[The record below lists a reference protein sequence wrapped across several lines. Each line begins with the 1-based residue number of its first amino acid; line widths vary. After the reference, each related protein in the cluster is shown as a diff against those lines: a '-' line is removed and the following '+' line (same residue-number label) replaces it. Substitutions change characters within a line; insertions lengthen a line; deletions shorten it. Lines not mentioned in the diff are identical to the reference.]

1 MQRNGFRLFIR
12 VLVIAVI
19 AFIVTDLYAR
29 AGGAGGSSSGGS
41 HSSGGSSSHSSSG
54 GSHGSGGDGGDAI
67 FLVLML
73 IRLFAA
79 LPFPLNIIV
88 AGLIIG
94 GFVVS
99 SIYTKRKVKQ
109 QTIFNQLPTG
119 DPVSSVKGYDKFLS
133 NNPGFDEENFKNN
146 VKTAFLDIQEAW
158 QNQDLSKVRKFLSD
172 GVYQR
177 FTTQFKMMK
186 LLQQVNKIENIEIK
200 NVYIDKIE
208 SDGLY
213 DIIHTAVHASI
224 DDHFISRLDPSMN
237 SGGTEEFVE
246 YWSFLKKRGKER
258 KDMYSTDNCPNCGS
272 PLPSEMGEL
281 SKCESCGTLT
291 NSGEYDWVLSEIT
304 QADDYIGA
312 HPKLA
317 KSENLTEKIRKIIN
331 ENDDFAVQLVEDKAS
346 NGYLQILTAIACND
360 PSIMRRFVNDKVFNE
375 SGVKESGPLLA
386 YNRIFLNDVFLVGV
400 SEDGDKNVLHIA
412 VKSSYQRIQ
421 IDNNKINKIDEA
433 VVSRTEVI
441 FMSRDKN
448 AAESKGSLYAH
459 SCPSCGAPVENS
471 LDINCAYCGNVMNST
486 STEWIIT
493 DMMSLSSY
501 NEWLSS
507 NKGDLSYSVDTSLID
522 KLYDVRD
529 FALNNV
535 MLVIAADGVY
545 AEEEREFAEDLAKK
559 WGYSVDKLQPFFA
572 MAQNGQLVI
581 RMPDD
586 QKKQRKIFKLM
597 KKAAESDKSIS
608 MEEQRLLDYIMG
620 QYGLDESDA
629 A

>member
-1 MQRNGFRLFIR
+1 MYRDRFRFFLKI
-12 VLVIAVI
+12 LVIAAI

-41 HSSGGSSSHSSSG
+41 HSSGGSSSSHSG
-54 GSHGSGGDGGDAI
+54 GGDGGDGI
-67 FLVLML
+67 YLVLMI
-73 IRLFAA
+73 IRLVLS

-88 AGLIIG
+88 AGVIVG
-94 GFVVS
+94 GLVIS
-99 SIYTKRKVKQ
+99 SVYTKRKVKQ
-109 QTIFNQLPTG
+109 QTIFNQLPSG
-119 DPVSSVKGYDKFLS
+119 DPVSNVKGFDKFLS
-133 NNPGFDEENFKNN
+133 NNPGFDEENFKDN
-146 VKTAFLDIQEAW
+146 VKSAFLDIQEAW

-177 FTTQFKMMK
+177 FTTQFRMMK
-186 LLQQVNKIENIEIK
+186 LLQQSNTIEDIEIK

-224 DDHFISRLDPSMN
+224 NDHFVSKLDPSMN
-237 SGGTEEFVE
+237 SGGKEEFVE
-246 YWSFLKKRGKER
+246 YWSFLKKRGKPR
-258 KDMYSTDNCPNCGS
+258 KDIYSSDSCPNCGS
-272 PLPSEMGEL
+272 PLPADMGEV

-360 PSIMRRFVNDKVFNE
+360 PSIMRRFVSDKVFNE
-375 SGVKESGPLLA
+375 SGVKDSGPIIS

-400 SEDGDKNVLHIA
+400 SEEAAMNVLHIA

-421 IDNNKINKIDEA
+421 IDNNKVKRIDEA

-441 FMSRDKN
+441 FMSRDKK

-471 LDINCAYCGNVMNST
+471 LIINCNYCGNVMNST
-486 STEWIIT
+486 SSEWIIT

-501 NEWLSS
+501 NEWLGS
-507 NKGDLSYSVDTSLID
+507 NKGDLSYSVDTGLID

-529 FALNNV
+529 FALNNI

-545 AEEEREFAEDLAKK
+545 ADEEREFAEDLAKK
-559 WGYSVDKLQPFFA
+559 WGYSVDKLQPFFG
-572 MAQNGQLVI
+572 MAQNGQLVV

-586 QKKQRKIFKLM
+586 HKKQMKIFKLM
-597 KKAAESDKSIS
+597 KKAAEADQNIS
-608 MEEQRLLDYIMG
+608 FEEQRLLDYIAA
-620 QYGLDESDA
+620 QYGLNDSDA